1 MRVDPEREG
10 VSEEYVVEFGSA
22 IGNPLIV
29 SMLKVEVV
37 PVQHCLPVEGVD
49 VVVGEGGH
57 IYNSEAGGFEQPR
70 PEQVGE
76 VEVAEMV
83 DRPLHLQALL
93 GHFAARDHHN
103 TCVINEVVH

>member
-1 MRVDPEREG
+1 
-10 VSEEYVVEFGSA
+10 
-22 IGNPLIV
+22 
-29 SMLKVEVV
+29 MLEVEVV
-37 PVQHCLPVEGVD
+37 PVENCLPEEGVYI
-49 VVVGEGGH
+49 VVSEGGH

-93 GHFAARDHHN
+93 GHFAARDRHN